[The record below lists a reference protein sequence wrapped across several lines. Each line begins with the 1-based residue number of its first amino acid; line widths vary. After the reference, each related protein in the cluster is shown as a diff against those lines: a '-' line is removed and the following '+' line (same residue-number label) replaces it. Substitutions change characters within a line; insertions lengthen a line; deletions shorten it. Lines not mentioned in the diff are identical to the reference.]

1 MKEKNKDIKYIV
13 NEIMSLLQ
21 KMEASELD
29 PDFCAYMLINSG
41 MTLSL
46 TNNDGDISKVDL
58 VINYAKKALI
68 ATMEELEEED
78 EVDGTV
84 H

>member
-1 MKEKNKDIKYIV
+1 MSKEDKEMKYIV

-78 EVDGTV
+78 EIDGTV

>member
-1 MKEKNKDIKYIV
+1 MKYIV

-78 EVDGTV
+78 EIDGTV

>member
-1 MKEKNKDIKYIV
+1 MKYIV

-41 MTLSL
+41 MALSL
-46 TNNDGDISKVDL
+46 SNNDGDLSKIDL
-58 VINYAKKALI
+58 VINYAKRNVRSARSDILGEI
-68 ATMEELEEED
+68 EGED
-78 EVDGTV
+78 EVDGTI